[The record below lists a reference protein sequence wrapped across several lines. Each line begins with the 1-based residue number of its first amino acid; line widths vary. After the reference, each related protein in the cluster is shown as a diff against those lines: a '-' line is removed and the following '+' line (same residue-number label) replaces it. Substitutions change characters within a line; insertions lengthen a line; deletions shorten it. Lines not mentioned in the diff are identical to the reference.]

1 MTAVRFNRFWMLI
14 TLLLVVIIAI
24 SSALAWS
31 GYTRGHPVEITLS
44 PGSELQGEIYLGGAV
59 NNPGLYP
66 LAAGDSLDDLI
77 QAAGGTTSNADLS
90 RLKLYIPESGKE
102 SEPQKIDIN
111 RAEAWLL
118 DALPGIGEARA
129 EAIVNYRRQNGA
141 FKNTSELMKVEGIST
156 AIYER
161 IKELITV
168 AD

>member
-141 FKNTSELMKVEGIST
+141 FKNTNELMKVEGISA